1 MDASEH
7 CCCCSKINS
16 FSRILWECQVERS
29 DCHFVHLF
37 KKQTNDKEGKMAM
50 QPEALCCCCSQNYVC
65 SNFLG
70 ICKHKFISI
79 VEFQMNILYVSV
91 YMELTHERKTTRILA
106 GLVDTEMHFVCVSL
120 SPVTMSLCLCQLN
133 LAYCLLSLSIIQA
146 AKLNLPIFCRL
157 CDFHAC

>member
-1 MDASEH
+1 
-7 CCCCSKINS
+7 
-16 FSRILWECQVERS
+16 
-29 DCHFVHLF
+29 
-37 KKQTNDKEGKMAM
+37 M

-79 VEFQMNILYVSV
+79 VEFQMNILYVSI

-120 SPVTMSLCLCQLN
+120 SPVTMSPCLCQLN

-157 CDFHAC
+157 CDFHACWFKIHFSDVEPQKQDEQCIDNMNGKMEDDVDELLLICSLR